1 MKILL
6 SDASS
11 LTSRQ
16 VATILHRKGHE
27 VHVLNSSGSFLVLT
41 NLTNCVARVH
51 RVPAFG
57 KDPYVW
63 LDAAI
68 KIIEDEKTKELKEAE
83 RWDFWGRLRDE
94 QSRGRRGK
102 GFDILIVT
110 QEQVAVVSAER
121 ARIER
126 TGIKVAVPSF
136 AELSRVMGKRSARDA
151 LREAELDQPE
161 SLLPSEGGFDLESAK
176 AFLPGYVKTDIGT
189 ASRGVRRV
197 ATIAEVQAAASELKA
212 RAEGKLLLQKEISG
226 NLIMIS
232 AIFAHSRLLAWHACL
247 RAHRGPGGGASKKVS
262 LPLPIIEG
270 HLTALGEE
278 LSWHGALSADAILS
292 DGRVWYID
300 INPRICEPVNAW
312 LAGTDMVQ
320 ALLDVSLGHE
330 REWDVVGRRSMEG
343 VETHQLLL
351 GFMGAAERGR
361 GALLAEV
368 FMAMMR
374 FERYAGS
381 REELLPF
388 SGDWFW
394 SLFVL
399 TTLVLILFVGGTR
412 AVDLLTGG
420 TVGGYALEE
429 EGWEMILRREEV
441 KRREG
446 LGKARVRD
454 SGSG

>member
-41 NLTNCVARVH
+41 NLTNCVAKVH
-51 RVPAFG
+51 PVPAFG

-63 LDAAI
+63 LDAV
-68 KIIEDEKTKELKEAE
+68 IEVIEHEKAEELKQAE
-83 RWDFWGRLRDE
+83 RWNWWGGLRDE
-94 QSRGRRGK
+94 RSRGRRGK
-102 GFDILIVT
+102 GFDVLIVT
-110 QEQVAVVSAER
+110 QEQVAILSAER
-121 ARIER
+121 ARIEM
-126 TGIKVAVPSF
+126 TGIKLAVPSF
-136 AELSRVMGKRSARDA
+136 EALSRVMGKRGTCEA
-151 LREAELDQPE
+151 LKEAELDQPE
-161 SLLPSEGGFDLESAK
+161 SILPSKDGFDPEKAK
-176 AFLPGYVKTDIGT
+176 AFLPGYIKADIGT

-197 ATIAEVQAAASELKA
+197 SNIAELQTAASELDA
-212 RAEGKLLLQKEISG
+212 RADGKLLLQKEITG

-247 RAHRGPGGGASKKVS
+247 RAHEGPGGGASKKVS

-270 HLTALGEE
+270 HLIALGEE
-278 LSWHGALSADAILS
+278 LSWHGALSADAILN

-330 REWDVVGRRSMEG
+330 HEWDVVGRRSMEG

-381 REELLPF
+381 GEELLPF
-388 SGDWFW
+388 AGDWFW

-399 TTLVLILFVGGTR
+399 TVLVLVLFVGGKR
-412 AVDLLTGG
+412 AMNLVKSGA
-420 TVGGYALEE
+420 VGGYALDE

-441 KRREG
+441 KRRERV
-446 LGKARVRD
+446 GKVQVRD
-454 SGSG
+454 RGSG